1 MTLKLLN
8 LYLERSDSQNSQT
21 FRDRSFPL
29 FAPWGAQ
36 PFTVYSQHKLPF
48 IEHSWGGGCL
58 SKHLKG
64 MNSGSHFTDEGTPPR
79 EADLPKVTHVG
90 GGRVEIQTCII

>member
-1 MTLKLLN
+1 M
-8 LYLERSDSQNSQT
+8 
-21 FRDRSFPL
+21 
-29 FAPWGAQ
+29 
-36 PFTVYSQHKLPF
+36 
-48 IEHSWGGGCL
+48 GGGCL